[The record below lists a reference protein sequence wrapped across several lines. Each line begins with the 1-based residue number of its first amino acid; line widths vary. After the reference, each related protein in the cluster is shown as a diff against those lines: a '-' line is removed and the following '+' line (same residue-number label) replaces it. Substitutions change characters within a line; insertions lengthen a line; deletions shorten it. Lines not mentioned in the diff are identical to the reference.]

1 MGLYVRFQQANFTA
15 PSVAAFLRMLL
26 RHLRG
31 HVVLVWDQG
40 RIHKGPLI
48 QEVRQRYPR
57 LHVEYFPGYSP
68 DLNPVEYVWGD
79 FKRHDA
85 NGLPLN
91 KQDIRQNLHADTRRV
106 RRSQRKLRSFVL
118 ASELPSPP
126 W

>member
-1 MGLYVRFQQANFTA
+1 MRFEQTNFSA
-15 PSVAAFLRMLL
+15 PCVAIFLRMLM

-31 HVVLVWDQG
+31 HVVVVWDQG
-40 RIHKGPLI
+40 NIHKGPFI
-48 QEVRQRYPR
+48 QEIKRRYPR
-57 LHVEYFPGYSP
+57 LHIEYFPGYSP

-79 FKRHDA
+79 FKGHDA
-85 NGLPLN
+85 NGLPLT
-91 KQDIRQNLHADTRRV
+91 KKDIRRNLHADARRV

>member
-1 MGLYVRFQQANFTA
+1 MKARPASVPRCPHPPPPGTPCITFPTIRCPHCDPRDTVVCTA
-15 PSVAAFLRMLL
+15 RL
-26 RHLRG
+26 
-31 HVVLVWDQG
+31 
-40 RIHKGPLI
+40 
-48 QEVRQRYPR
+48 PR
-57 LHVEYFPGYSP
+57 LQIEYFPGYSP

-85 NGLPLN
+85 NGLPLS
-91 KQDIRQNLHADTRRV
+91 KQNIRQNLHADARRV